1 MLRWI
6 YDQLFKMNYKK
17 IYILL
22 MYVTCYADC
31 EFQVVN
37 YSSEVIKVEA
47 GFHKHNNPI
56 ITFEVPKVQTKVA
69 LVKSIALCNDIE
81 PSGLGTAYVRL
92 VGGKSKGGFIYSPQ
106 NNRISAIGISSSRVD
121 GVFGYAPNGNTL
133 WLQNNYKPKSDIF
146 QVVISKAD
154 RNTSKPSSL
163 NPN

>member
-92 VGGKSKGGFIYSPQ
+92 VGGKSKGGFILLKITGLVLLVFLLQ
-106 NNRISAIGISSSRVD
+106 EWMGFLVMHLMVIL
-121 GVFGYAPNGNTL
+121 FGYKIITNLKA
-133 WLQNNYKPKSDIF
+133 IF
-146 QVVISKAD
+146 FK
-154 RNTSKPSSL
+154 L
-163 NPN
+163 